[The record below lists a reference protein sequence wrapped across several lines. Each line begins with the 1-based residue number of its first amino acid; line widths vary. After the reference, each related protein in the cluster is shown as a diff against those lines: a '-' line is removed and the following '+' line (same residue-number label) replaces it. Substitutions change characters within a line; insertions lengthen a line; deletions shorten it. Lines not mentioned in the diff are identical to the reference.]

1 MTQQASSTPQPLP
14 PARGMNFLQGAW
26 QPARGA
32 EFTSENPATG
42 EILWQGHESTPVDV
56 DQALQSAQQAAREW
70 RRRTPEA
77 RLAVIGSFEERLA
90 ARADDLAR
98 LISREVGK
106 PIWEAKTEVQAM
118 QGKVAVSIDALKSR
132 RSPQTL
138 ELGETTGHTR
148 YKPLGVLAVFGPF
161 NFPGHISNG
170 QILPALLAGNTVVL
184 KPSELTPR
192 TAECLIELWAEAGL
206 PAGVLNLLQGG
217 RETGEALVQHP
228 GINGVLFTG
237 SLQVGR
243 AISRTLA
250 DRVDVLLALELGGNN
265 PLVVHQVSNVEAAVH
280 CTIRSAFLS
289 GGQRCTCARRLI
301 VPAGNDAF
309 IEQLIAE
316 LPTLRVAS
324 PDADPEPFFG
334 PLIHAR
340 AVAQLLAEQQRLCHS
355 GGVSLVESQQLTLGP
370 AFVSPGLIDIT
381 EVPLGDRSDEEL
393 FGPLLQLIRV
403 PDFSAAIAEANRT
416 QYGLVAGLL
425 CDERSLYEEFW
436 REVDAGLINWNMP
449 TSGASGQL
457 PFGGTRLSGNHRP
470 AGYFTIDYCNTPV
483 ASMELTTLPAPQ

>member
-1 MTQQASSTPQPLP
+1 
-14 PARGMNFLQGAW
+14 MNFLQGNW
-26 QPARGA
+26 RPAQGA

-42 EILWQGHESTPVDV
+42 EILWQGHGSTPVDV
-56 DQALQSAQQAAREW
+56 DQALQSAQQTAREW
-70 RRRTPEA
+70 SRRPSEE
-77 RLAVIGSFEERLA
+77 RLSFIRAFEDRLA
-90 ARADDLAR
+90 ARVDDLAR
-98 LISREVGK
+98 IITREVGK
-106 PIWEAKTEVQAM
+106 PFWEAKTEVQAM
-118 QGKVAVSIDALKSR
+118 RGKIAVSIDALHAR

-138 ELGETTGHTR
+138 ALGETTGHTR

-170 QILPALLAGNTVVL
+170 QILPALLAGNTVVF

-192 TAECLIELWAEAGL
+192 TAECLVELWDEAGL

-250 DRVDVLLALELGGNN
+250 ERVDVLLALELGGNN
-265 PLVVHQVSNVEAAVH
+265 PLVVHRVSNIEAAVH
-280 CTIRSAFLS
+280 CTIRSAYLS

-301 VPAGNDAF
+301 VPDGNDAF
-309 IEQLIAE
+309 LERLIAE
-316 LPTLRVAS
+316 LPTLRVDY
-324 PDADPEPFFG
+324 PEADPEPFFG

-340 AVAQLLAEQQRLCHS
+340 AVERLLAEQQRLRDA
-355 GGVSLVESQQLTLGP
+355 GGVSLVESQQLTQGT
-370 AFVSPGLIDIT
+370 AFVSPGLIDVT
-381 EVPLGDRSDEEL
+381 EVPLADRSDEEL
-393 FGPLLQLIRV
+393 FGPLLQVIRV

-425 CDERSLYEEFW
+425 CDERPLYEEFY
-436 REVDAGLINWNMP
+436 REVAAGLINWNMP

-457 PFGGTRLSGNHRP
+457 PFGGVRLSGNHRP

-483 ASMELTTLPAPQ
+483 ASMERETLPDPE